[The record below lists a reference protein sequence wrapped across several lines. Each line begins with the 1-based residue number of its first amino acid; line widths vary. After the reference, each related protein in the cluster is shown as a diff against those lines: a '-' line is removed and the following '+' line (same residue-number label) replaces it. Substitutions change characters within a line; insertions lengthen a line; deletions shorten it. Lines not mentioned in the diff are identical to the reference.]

1 MKNSTTFK
9 LKPDFCL
16 LSKKLKAPENFE
28 SLMASIEKIYK
39 NNDPNKIY
47 RIKDLKNEKIIK
59 EQDDFES
66 LILEHFTE
74 KEIKLLI
81 SIIDK
86 PKIPEYQ
93 EERNQI
99 IFESNIIL
107 PKQEELSEEEQIKQK
122 IRDMVQT
129 KLKILEQSIIEDISK
144 EINPPIIHKG
154 INCSICGKKD
164 IVGIRYKC
172 SMCQNF
178 NLCEKCEENTDH
190 DDNHVLLK
198 IKEPITSEKNLEEK
212 IQNTIIIPEVDFQAE
227 PIEFNFKASNLINI
241 QTVTLTNTTNFIW
254 KKKTKFICIKE
265 KSSLIGNDIILEEE
279 IKPGNYTNIEIV
291 YENMEKVKQNNEY
304 YSFFRLI
311 DENKKQ
317 IGKIHFFK
325 IFIS

>member
-9 LKPDFCL
+9 LKPDFCPM
-16 LSKKLKAPENFE
+16 SKKLKAPENFE

-317 IGKIHFFK
+317 IGKIHTFK
-325 IFIS
+325 IHIS

>member
-9 LKPDFCL
+9 LKPDFCPM
-16 LSKKLKAPENFE
+16 SKKLKAPENFE

-66 LILEHFTE
+66 LILEHLTE
-74 KEIKLLI
+74 SEIKLLI

>member
-9 LKPDFCL
+9 LKPDFCPM
-16 LSKKLKAPENFE
+16 SKKLKAPENFE

>member
-1 MKNSTTFK
+1 MKISTTIK
-9 LKPDFCL
+9 LKPDFGGM
-16 LSKKLKAPENFE
+16 SKKIKDPENFE
-28 SLMASIEKIYK
+28 SLMTSIEKNYK
-39 NNDPNKIY
+39 NDDPNKKY
-47 RIKDLKNEKIIK
+47 RIKDLKTEKIIK
-59 EQDDFES
+59 DQNDFEY
-66 LILEHFTE
+66 LILENYTE

-93 EERNQI
+93 EERNHI
-99 IFESNIIL
+99 SFKSNLIL

-122 IRDMVQT
+122 IREMVQT
-129 KLKILEQSIIEDISK
+129 KLKVLEQSIIEDISK
-144 EINPPIIHKG
+144 EINPIIIHKG

-172 SMCQNF
+172 AICPNF
-178 NLCEKCEENTDH
+178 NLCENCEENTDH

-198 IKEPITSEKNLEEK
+198 IKEPISSEKNLEQK
-212 IQNTIIIPEVDFQAE
+212 IQNTIIIPEIDFKAE
-227 PIEFNFKASNLINI
+227 PIEFYFKASNLINI

-254 KKKTKFICIKE
+254 NKKTKFICIKE
-265 KSSLIGNDIILEEE
+265 KSNLIGNDIILEEE

-317 IGKIHFFK
+317 IGKLHIFK
-325 IFIS
+325 IHIT

>member
-1 MKNSTTFK
+1 MKNITTIK
-9 LKPDFCL
+9 LKPDFCPM
-16 LSKKLKAPENFE
+16 SKKLKAPENFE

-47 RIKDLKNEKIIK
+47 RIKDLKTEKIIK
-59 EQDDFES
+59 DQNDFES
-66 LILEHFTE
+66 LILEHLTE
-74 KEIKLLI
+74 SEIKLLI

-99 IFESNIIL
+99 IYESNIIL

-178 NLCEKCEENTDH
+178 NLCEKCEENNEH